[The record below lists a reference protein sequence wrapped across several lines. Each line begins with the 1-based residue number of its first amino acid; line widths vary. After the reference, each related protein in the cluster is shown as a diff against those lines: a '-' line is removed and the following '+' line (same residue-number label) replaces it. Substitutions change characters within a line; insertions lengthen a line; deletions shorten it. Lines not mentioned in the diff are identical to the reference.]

1 MVTCMAFVWHKI
13 LGPIMDY
20 DVGTKFLVLLVCYEL
35 GVSFF
40 EPWNRSFTELRC
52 EYVETSVVQLFEM
65 KKNYKLLFSNKFKIR
80 KPWGLVF

>member
-52 EYVETSVVQLFEM
+52 EYVETSVV
-65 KKNYKLLFSNKFKIR
+65 
-80 KPWGLVF
+80 